1 MNYTKD
7 EHYLTNE
14 EVFLAYMAG
23 KSEAFNVLLGR
34 FRNFIKGQIGKILAS
49 YDVGMLDFDDL
60 DIIAQTAFNKAVN
73 TYNVDD
79 APFAAYV
86 TVVIKNALQNAIA
99 KSQSP
104 TERMVDYAKSF
115 DEQAF
120 AENSRLLLC
129 DIVGE
134 KDSFLDT
141 ENLTNHG
148 IKHVS
153 DLTRISFTAIEKKIV
168 IAKMEG
174 YTNAEI
180 QAKLK
185 LSKREYDKI
194 ISDFKN
200 KVS

>member
-194 ISDFKN
+194 ISEFKN
-200 KVS
+200 KAS